1 MPIQLHTPATLSP
14 VTLAEAKLHL
24 RVELDVTVE
33 DALIQ
38 AFIGAAT
45 LEAEHLMGRAIM
57 AQKWR
62 YTADRFDEEIVL
74 MRPPVTAI
82 DSVKYVEPVAGVL
95 TEIDPL
101 DYVLV
106 TLSDYGSSVI
116 PAYTSEW
123 PSARDQSDAVQIV
136 FSAGYTDAASVPAPI
151 KTWIMLQF
159 AAMYENRASEVIAT
173 GSPVKL
179 GFVDSLLDR
188 YRGWSL

>member
-1 MPIQLHTPATLSP
+1 MSSQLQTPATLSP

-24 RVELDVTVE
+24 RVDVT
-33 DALIQ
+33 DDDSLIQ
-38 AFIGAAT
+38 AFIDAAT

-62 YTADRFDEEIVL
+62 YTSDRFDEEIVL

-95 TEIDPL
+95 TTIDPL

-116 PAYTSEW
+116 PAYAAEW
-123 PSARDQSDAVQIV
+123 PSVREQADAVQIV
-136 FSAGYTDAASVPAPI
+136 FSTGYADAASVPAPI
-151 KTWIMLQF
+151 KTWIMLQV